1 MIIKIILKRQCK
13 RIWKILQ
20 SVFAM
25 IGFLVGV
32 GEAADEIFDYQ
43 GLFQFYKE
51 YTIPII
57 LIITVISIKL
67 NWDHLCYTVRILG
80 SPDVSITLKMCDALK
95 NDGSVIIPTNSTF
108 DTIMEDDFISKNSI
122 QGQYQIKFFKKNIT
136 DLNSFLEKGL
146 EGKKSIELKD
156 GRTTNTKRYPIGTVS
171 RVSGVGVKKRAYFL
185 ADSDIN
191 KNGIPE
197 NVDISDLTKALVNL
211 WNSLSVVGNKEDY
224 SIPLL
229 GTGRAGVKNAS
240 RDEVVKSI
248 VISFLAST
256 REHKITENLIICVH
270 PLDFEKVHWDELC
283 EYIRYQ
289 CIFANVNNDARS
301 FGSQEITTGKAT
313 LASVEKQIDYDFGD
327 EDEESNGNWRNAS
340 IEEKNKN
347 TDDRVLE
354 ALSGNE
360 LNVSEIASYM
370 GTSMSYTRRTL
381 SRLVSDGKVKVVGAA
396 RNKKYTAIADL
407 ENKKE
412 T

>member
-1 MIIKIILKRQCK
+1 MIKGKIILKRQCK

-122 QGQYQIKFFKKNIT
+122 QGQYQIKVFQKNIT

-191 KNGIPE
+191 KNE
-197 NVDISDLTKALVNL
+197 
-211 WNSLSVVGNKEDY
+211 
-224 SIPLL
+224 
-229 GTGRAGVKNAS
+229 
-240 RDEVVKSI
+240 
-248 VISFLAST
+248 
-256 REHKITENLIICVH
+256 
-270 PLDFEKVHWDELC
+270 
-283 EYIRYQ
+283 
-289 CIFANVNNDARS
+289 
-301 FGSQEITTGKAT
+301 
-313 LASVEKQIDYDFGD
+313 
-327 EDEESNGNWRNAS
+327 
-340 IEEKNKN
+340 
-347 TDDRVLE
+347 
-354 ALSGNE
+354 
-360 LNVSEIASYM
+360 
-370 GTSMSYTRRTL
+370 
-381 SRLVSDGKVKVVGAA
+381 
-396 RNKKYTAIADL
+396 
-407 ENKKE
+407 
-412 T
+412 